1 MTMKFTETKIY
12 GVFVIELEKHEDDRG
27 WFARAWCCEEFTA
40 HGLPTDLAQTNLSH
54 NAQRGTV
61 RGMHFQ
67 TAPHAEAKL
76 VRCIAGAVHDIA
88 LDLRPE
94 SPTFKQSV
102 ATELS
107 ADNGRAVFLPEGIAH
122 HVVEVEGGAAGAI
135 EEVRVADTGEDSTP
149 VGARTGVLG
158 GRRTSDAS
166 ELVDLGLMKDERR
179 HEA

>member
-1 MTMKFTETKIY
+1 MKFTETKIH

-76 VRCIAGAVHDIA
+76 VRCVAGGVHDIA

-94 SPTFKQSV
+94 SPTFKQFV

-122 HVVEVEGGAAGAI
+122 GFQTLTDDATLFYQMGAPYAPEFARGVRWDDATFQIEWPIAEAI
-135 EEVRVADTGEDSTP
+135 VCER
-149 VGARTGVLG
+149 
-158 GRRTSDAS
+158 DAAFPDFT
-166 ELVDLGLMKDERR
+166 E
-179 HEA
+179 